1 MLNYIQCLDIYD
13 IDLVLNYT
21 VINEC
26 CKHKNEKLKKGRG
39 LVAYF
44 LNYNILRKYE
54 RKRKYISGMER
65 DYSKNTKKIE
75 SNR

>member
-1 MLNYIQCLDIYD
+1 MLTYIQCLDIYD

-44 LNYNILRKYE
+44 FKLQH
-54 RKRKYISGMER
+54 
-65 DYSKNTKKIE
+65 SKKVWKEKKVY
-75 SNR
+75 